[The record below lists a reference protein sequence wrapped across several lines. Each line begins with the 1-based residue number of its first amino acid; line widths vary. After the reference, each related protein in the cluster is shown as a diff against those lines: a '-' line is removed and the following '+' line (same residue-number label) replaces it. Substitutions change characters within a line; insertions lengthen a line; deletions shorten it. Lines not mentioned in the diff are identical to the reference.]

1 MPFVPPEC
9 RLPEHKPCSV
19 GDQCYWK
26 YLELMTAWNK
36 EKRWTTIHN
45 EFKRL
50 FDCDDDQ
57 AARALAFF
65 VFFAK
70 HAMPYEDEKC
80 KANGDI

>member
-1 MPFVPPEC
+1 MPFVAPEH
-9 RLPEHKPCSV
+9 RLPEHEPCCV
-19 GDQCYWK
+19 GDRCYWY
-26 YLELMTAWNK
+26 YLDLITAWNK
-36 EKRWTTIHN
+36 ERRWTTAHN

-70 HAMPYEDEKC
+70 KVMPYEDEK
-80 KANGDI
+80 ASQNGEI